1 MGVPH
6 VLDDVDHRWEGRIRA
21 VPQGVTVSED
31 TNLSPRLV
39 AALDD
44 TSYCTETQSFWKDQ
58 NRRQVDNRKVYSLS
72 PPPPSKESSNNQ
84 HTNKEAK
91 SYKHKNFLIHDRPLT
106 ISSSS
111 LSMSIHTINA
121 IHAMKTIHTQ
131 CLLLQQRFQ
140 SIMHLILLHN
150 NITRPRRGQ
159 ITHIKRRSLS
169 RSTIIS

>member
-1 MGVPH
+1 MGVSH
-6 VLDDVDHRWEGRIRA
+6 VLDDVDHRWGRTHKGSSTGRDSIR
-21 VPQGVTVSED
+21 G
-31 TNLSPRLV
+31 TNLSSRLV
-39 AALDD
+39 AALDY
-44 TSYCTETQSFWKDQ
+44 TSYCTETQFTWKDQ

-150 NITRPRRGQ
+150 NVTCPRRGQ